1 MSTSPESAVSPRGGG
16 AAVRMCEK
24 CGVNKAKKKVGTAS
38 GAVVLMCVE
47 CLTTAQQL
55 QQQVQQNQPT
65 TTTTTPTQSTSST
78 STTSTSSSSS
88 PSGGIRASFKR
99 LASKM
104 SVAPTALTAS
114 PPPVAPVTVV
124 AVPLQQPVMESAAT
138 SVAPLSPTLASRASS
153 SAAAARTSSV
163 TFSSSTSSSSSSGGT
178 GSAVAEA
185 PVPIEDAVG
194 AATARAAEQR
204 ALIERKIAE
213 HEEHLRTLKKMQED
227 FAPMY
232 EMAPEMGEKTRK
244 DVAAQERQLE
254 HFRQALA
261 DHDRLSTVEL
271 QQASEL
277 KSIQDAKQLEA
288 AEQQAAKKKAAQ
300 EKAAA
305 DAAERERVRKQ
316 REESERLE
324 RERLER
330 ELVEREKKLA
340 EQRAREEQ
348 WRVER
353 EQTERDAAQA
363 LAAKRKAEADA
374 IAATTATMTATA
386 VTTAT
391 TAISPASPRSPRS
404 PRPPEESDT
413 FQSLPS
419 LPEAPS
425 LVVLTPE
432 AADADAAVVAA
443 LVQTMREPRVSLAQT
458 AAAGRYAP
466 LLELLPASSLL
477 LVNAMCVAGGSTVEQ
492 EALVAV
498 CCSLDGYNMLQDA
511 ITAAIAHEVG
521 ETAQEGTLF
530 RSNSASTKLIGAYTR
545 LCCQTYLCNLL
556 RPIVSA
562 LTASGDDLEVD
573 PMKCEEASARAH
585 QQLLR
590 KWADRTLA
598 AVFDSLA
605 DMPSAMRWLAARI
618 VAVCVRKFPDSKVSS
633 AGGFLFL
640 RFICPALA
648 VPKARG
654 VLRADPPPRTQR
666 ALQLVAKL
674 LQALANN
681 VNFSKEPYMMPFNSF
696 IADNQAPWAAFV
708 DKLIAVDLSSSG
720 GTPLA
725 TALDADSK
733 HLPYIHAFICKHVDK
748 VKQSL
753 TSYQRDATAGLVDK
767 ALATL
772 GAPPVDAKTL
782 ESYAAKIAPLLASP
796 PESAAA
802 PAAAT
807 TTPASDAAA
816 TSPRSR
822 KLGLDLDVKAGLAL
836 RISYQLSPTETVTK
850 TVRAEFADT
859 VAALQ
864 DAVCGKFDLAASNEY
879 LELYVPSP
887 IDSVLKRD
895 KTLNTYHFLA
905 KPDCGAVEL
914 RWRPGV
920 LAWMRYPTLVASK
933 DLPTA
938 DRVRELK
945 MRKMVIVGLAAKRD
959 VAAKQELTALDE
971 LLATLEDSKRTM
983 ITKPIDRSARRRAQ
997 TSNEKPAEPP
1007 RPQVSSVA
1015 ISPLVSPRARTNTTL
1030 PASAASS
1037 TVTVSERVSVA
1048 ASDRVAS
1055 PTVSPRTRLTTS
1067 AEGADGRGAPARPNS
1082 PPPVPRLAMRAAA
1095 ATATPT
1101 ATPPPATPPATTPP
1115 PATAESAAAAVD
1127 LGGMSLF
1134 ARAQMMRK
1142 AAESAKLP
1150 KAAPAPAEPPVQ
1162 EAPKSPKR
1170 VVVSPLHSPHVSP
1183 REPPKVASPSTSPR
1197 RESTSSPL
1205 PPTPK
1210 RTTGRAVPVPPARI
1224 PRQDSNNAAQL
1235 PPTRVVRAPTPPPVL
1250 GSAPPLPRTAPPP
1263 SKRVDTTTGDDGV
1276 LSKPP
1281 PLRPPEPPPAPEMP
1295 ELPPE
1300 PDEGPAEPD
1309 EESEE

>member
-1 MSTSPESAVSPRGGG
+1 V
-16 AAVRMCEK
+16 
-24 CGVNKAKKKVGTAS
+24 AS
-38 GAVVLMCVE
+38 V
-47 CLTTAQQL
+47 
-55 QQQVQQNQPT
+55 
-65 TTTTTPTQSTSST
+65 
-78 STTSTSSSSS
+78 
-88 PSGGIRASFKR
+88 
-99 LASKM
+99 
-104 SVAPTALTAS
+104 
-114 PPPVAPVTVV
+114 
-124 AVPLQQPVMESAAT
+124 
-138 SVAPLSPTLASRASS
+138 
-153 SAAAARTSSV
+153 
-163 TFSSSTSSSSSSGGT
+163 
-178 GSAVAEA
+178 VAEA
-185 PVPIEDAVG
+185 PVPTEDAVG

-330 ELVEREKKLA
+330 ELAEREKKLA

-363 LAAKRKAEADA
+363 LAAKRKAEADT
-374 IAATTATMTATA
+374 IATTAT
-386 VTTAT
+386 TTT
-391 TAISPASPRSPRS
+391 TTLASPRSPR
-404 PRPPEESDT
+404 PEESET

-419 LPEAPS
+419 LPDAPP
-425 LVVLTPE
+425 LVLLTPE

-498 CCSLDGYNMLQDA
+498 CCSLDGYDMLQDA
-511 ITAAIAHEVG
+511 LTAAIAHEVG

-573 PMKCEEASARAH
+573 PIKCDEASARAH

-598 AVFDSLA
+598 AVFDSLG
-605 DMPSAMRWLAARI
+605 DMPPAMRWLAARI
-618 VAVCVRKFPDSKVSS
+618 VAVSVRKFPDSKVPS

-654 VLRADPPPRTQR
+654 VLRADPPQRTQR

-708 DKLIAVDLSSSG
+708 DKLVAVDLSSSG

-753 TSYQRDATAGLVDK
+753 TSYQRDATAALVDK

-772 GAPPVDAKTL
+772 GGAPVDAKTL
-782 ESYAAKIAPLLASP
+782 ESYASKIVPLLASP
-796 PESAAA
+796 PELATAA
-802 PAAAT
+802 PAPTAPAAT
-807 TTPASDAAA
+807 TATTVTPPSDAAA

-864 DAVCGKFDLAASNEY
+864 DAVCGKFDLTASNEY

-905 KPDCGAVEL
+905 KPDSGAVEL
-914 RWRPGV
+914 RWRAGV

-933 DLPTA
+933 DLPTV

-959 VAAKQELTALDE
+959 VAAKQELAALDE
-971 LLATLEDSKRTM
+971 LLATLEDAKRTM

-1007 RPQVSSVA
+1007 RPQVSSVT

-1030 PASAASS
+1030 ATSTAS
-1037 TVTVSERVSVA
+1037 TVTVSERVSVV
-1048 ASDRVAS
+1048 ASERVAS

-1067 AEGADGRGAPARPNS
+1067 AEGADGGRGAPARPNS

-1095 ATATPT
+1095 TAPVASAPTTTP
-1101 ATPPPATPPATTPP
+1101 TPPATTPP
-1115 PATAESAAAAVD
+1115 PATAESAGD

-1142 AAESAKLP
+1142 AAESAKVP
-1150 KAAPAPAEPPVQ
+1150 KAAAVAPPAEPLSVSQ

-1183 REPPKVASPSTSPR
+1183 REPPKAASPGTSPR
-1197 RESTSSPL
+1197 RETPL

-1210 RTTGRAVPVPPARI
+1210 RTTARAVPVPPARI

-1235 PPTRVVRAPTPPPVL
+1235 PPTRVLRAPTPPPVL
-1250 GSAPPLPRTAPPP
+1250 GSAPPLPRTAPPT
-1263 SKRVDTTTGDDGV
+1263 SKRVDTATSDDDV

-1281 PLRPPEPPPAPEMP
+1281 PLRPPEPPAPEMP
-1295 ELPPE
+1295 EQPPE
-1300 PDEGPAEPD
+1300 PDDVPPEEPD
-1309 EESEE
+1309 DESDD